1 MMNSLITTKSQL
13 RNLVLICFL
22 FLVLVPL
29 QSFAAEKILYQT
41 GNYKFTQKN
50 AQNLLE
56 LAEFIGASRFSKKE
70 RKALQIWA
78 INDFKNAPKIS
89 VSFYKKLAQSVIPK
103 IRKSKGNNTYRAEL
117 YLSFVDSFNKHP
129 EYRKLP
135 DNFLSIIDRHKPPI
149 KEALLIRQLRFNL
162 IMQQKQT
169 NQRLFNQSMQRIQH
183 SNDVISRSIKDQATR
198 FSITAPGGKILQ
210 ESNGK
215 IYAEDSKGH
224 KYEVNK

>member
-1 MMNSLITTKSQL
+1 MMNSLITP
-13 RNLVLICFL
+13 RDLVLLCFV
-22 FLVLVPL
+22 FLIFAPL
-29 QSFAAEKILYQT
+29 QNFAAEKILYQT
-41 GNYKFTQKN
+41 GHYKFTQKN

-89 VSFYKKLAQSVIPK
+89 VSFYKKLAQLVIPK

-169 NQRLFNQSMQRIQH
+169 NQRLFNQSIQRMQY
-183 SNDVISRSIKDQATR
+183 SNDVINQSIKDQATR